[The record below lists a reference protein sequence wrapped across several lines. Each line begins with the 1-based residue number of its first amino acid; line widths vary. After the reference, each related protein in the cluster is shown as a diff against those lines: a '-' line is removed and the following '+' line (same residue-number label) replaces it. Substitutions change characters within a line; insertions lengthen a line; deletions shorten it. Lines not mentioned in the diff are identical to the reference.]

1 MINDRD
7 IDELLRKG
15 EHDQS
20 RLAKKIKEH
29 LRKNIRKY
37 ILEEALVTG
46 KGKKKVK
53 VQIKSLELPEFKFG
67 DNDNT
72 GVGSSGGKGKKGG
85 QKARGQPKP
94 GDQPGQGEEGAG
106 EGSTD
111 HSIEAEV
118 DIDLI
123 VELAFKELGLPDIK
137 ESVPDNLMSTVMEFD
152 QIRRSGPI
160 SMVDKRRTIMAN
172 MKRNAQKGSICI
184 GGVQK
189 CDLRFRTYEE
199 REERS
204 NKAVVIAMMDV
215 SGSMGEE
222 KKFLVRVSLWW
233 IKKYLDKI
241 YDSLAFEF
249 IIHDTEA
256 HIVDEEKFFK
266 SSTGGGTAISS
277 AFTKAV
283 ELIER
288 DYDPCVWNIYSF
300 HFSDGE
306 NFDNDNPKA
315 INLLKKLLLY
325 SRRVYYGQVGRP
337 TGQSFVSTL
346 EKAEIN
352 KDRLITAEIRD
363 RDDVAGAIEKFLYKG
378 GKKEDG

>member
-1 MINDRD
+1 MITDRD
-7 IDELLRKG
+7 IDELLMKG
-15 EHDQS
+15 EHDQG
-20 RLAKKIKEH
+20 RLDKKIKEH
-29 LRKNIRKY
+29 LKKNIKKY
-37 ILEEALVTG
+37 IMEEALVTG
-46 KGKKKVK
+46 QGKKKIK
-53 VQIKSLELPEFKFG
+53 IQIKSLELPEFKFG
-67 DNDNT
+67 NNDNT
-72 GVGSSGGKGKKGG
+72 GIGSSGGQGKSSGKKT
-85 QKARGQPKP
+85 QGQPKP
-94 GDQPGQGEEGAG
+94 GNQPGQGEEGAG
-106 EGSTD
+106 EGASN
-111 HSIEAEV
+111 HNIEAEV

-137 ESVPDNLMSTVMEFD
+137 DSLPDNLMSPTQEFD

-160 SMVDKRRTIMAN
+160 SMVDKRRTIIAN
-172 MKRNAQKGSICI
+172 MKRNAKKGNICI
-184 GGVQK
+184 GGVRK

-204 NKAVVIAMMDV
+204 NKAVIIAMMDV

-256 HIVDEEKFFK
+256 SVVDEEKFFK

-283 ELIER
+283 ELIEKV
-288 DYDPCVWNIYSF
+288 YDPCVWNIYSF
-300 HFSDGE
+300 HYSDGE

-315 INLLKKLLLY
+315 INLLKKLLVA

-337 TGQSFVSTL
+337 TGSSFLNIL
-346 EKAEIN
+346 EKVDIN
-352 KDRLITAEIRD
+352 KERLITAEIKD